1 MWQILLRALLS
12 RLAVAVLHFA
22 LKQIG
27 DNVIAKQIIAVVV
40 LVGRNVVALLDIRIW
55 QIVVLDQFL
64 KLHDVDSV

>member
-1 MWQILLRALLS
+1 MS